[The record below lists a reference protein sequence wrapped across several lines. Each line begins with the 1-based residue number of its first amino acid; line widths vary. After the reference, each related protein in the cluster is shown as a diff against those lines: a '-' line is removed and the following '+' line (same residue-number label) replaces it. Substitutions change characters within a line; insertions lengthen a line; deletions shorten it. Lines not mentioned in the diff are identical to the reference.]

1 MTWSDHDGGPCH
13 MELNLPL
20 IGVEVVAR
28 FDRAFQ
34 FHALI
39 LQLVSS
45 SLLDGELNFEHS
57 TLIRILLKT
66 IDS

>member
-1 MTWSDHDGGPCH
+1 